1 MENMGAHG
9 IHVARP
15 KVGDFSGVKCEW
27 SVSSSRG
34 ISVALS
40 EVKAFADL
48 GEGLNEE
55 KVVVGKVTCSVHSEE
70 AVPL

>member
-1 MENMGAHG
+1 MLPGQKLETYRASNVNG
-9 IHVARP
+9 
-15 KVGDFSGVKCEW
+15 SL
-27 SVSSSRG
+27 SSSRG

>member
-1 MENMGAHG
+1 M
-9 IHVARP
+9 
-15 KVGDFSGVKCEW
+15 SCEW
-27 SVSSSRG
+27 SLSSSRG